1 MYNLLL
7 LKKGFSMLSTIITAT
22 EHFCTHQIQ
31 VQPTID
37 NGIAKTTMLIAYID
51 IDTNTGQRH
60 RVYVACDKN
69 LIQTIATLFL
79 EEEESDDETLM
90 DMTLETANL
99 IVGSAKVLA
108 ENDEVSYTINTPCF
122 EKIGLF
128 DFEYDQA
135 KIITVGNSAFT
146 IAIKESNG

>member
-1 MYNLLL
+1 
-7 LKKGFSMLSTIITAT
+7 MLSTIITAT
-22 EHFCTHQIQ
+22 EHFCTHQIRSKY
-31 VQPTID
+31 TIKD
-37 NGIAKTTMLIAYID
+37 GVSKTRTLIAYID

-69 LIQTIATLFL
+69 FIQTIATLFL
-79 EEEESDDETLM
+79 DEVESDEETLM

-108 ENDEVSYTINTPCF
+108 ENDEVSYTINTPYF
-122 EKIGLF
+122 EKTGLF

-135 KIITVGNSAFT
+135 KVISIGNNELT
-146 IAIKESNG
+146 IAIKESNGY